1 MGDIQSL
8 ACGLALLH
16 IMKTTYIYDKPENR
30 NSWIVDFTIYSVDK
44 EASDDDKQSTSRMRV
59 RAHIYPDHSTQVN
72 FSSHEYQTSDAT
84 DDSLITEAYRR
95 PKPMVWETPS
105 VFTNATLSD
114 NLIYPTPIRSQSSSS
129 PVKSHES
136 RLSNGSSRRPSTT
149 ITPRSDVK
157 REELTTPRR
166 SARVQRQGSVTF
178 TPATA
183 TTEIDTTTPALA
195 KLGRMVIEQLQ
206 NSGGAIRQ
214 IQDSMGAVQGPDMTA
229 TQRVSISNSMG
240 AVQGP
245 YETTT
250 RSVRMSTSGGAVQS
264 SKEVKPKGNMRN
276 KLKVPQP
283 EPTRYGTRQRKS
295 VERLEL

>member
-1 MGDIQSL
+1 M
-8 ACGLALLH
+8 
-16 IMKTTYIYDKPENR
+16 MKTAYIYDKPENR

-114 NLIYPTPIRSQSSSS
+114 HLIYPTPIRSQSSSS
-129 PVKSHES
+129 PVKSHGS

-229 TQRVSISNSMG
+229 TRRVSISNSMG

-245 YETTT
+245 LHLPALPVG
-250 RSVRMSTSGGAVQS
+250 RPPSMPWMHGG
-264 SKEVKPKGNMRN
+264 P
-276 KLKVPQP
+276 
-283 EPTRYGTRQRKS
+283 
-295 VERLEL
+295 